1 MMFNKKLLPK
11 VTLNVIRLLAL
22 VFLAYS
28 IKPGVAGDFPEAQK
42 FIQHFGDVAIKSLT
56 EDGLTKQDRV
66 NRFRDLYKKD
76 FATEAIAR
84 FVIGPYWKK
93 SSKEDRGKFTQLL
106 EDYVV
111 VSYAPKWKNYSGET
125 FLVYDSISESTK
137 IILVR
142 SDVTPKDGQPIK
154 LDWRIA
160 SNNLGFK
167 IYDITVEGVSMIVT
181 QRSEFMS
188 VIKNGGGTIAPLIT
202 ALEEK
207 LTELSR

>member
-1 MMFNKKLLPK
+1 MMTDNKKISLKIFLLTI
-11 VTLNVIRLLAL
+11 VFFTLSGRFLLAG
-22 VFLAYS
+22 S
-28 IKPGVAGDFPEAQK
+28 FPEAQK
-42 FIQHFGDVAIKSLT
+42 FIEEFGNEAIGSLT
-56 EDGLTKQDRV
+56 EDGLTDQIRMD
-66 NRFRDLYKKD
+66 RFRNLYKKD
-76 FATEAIAR
+76 FATDAIAR
-84 FVIGPYWKK
+84 FVLGPYWKK
-93 SSKEDRGKFTQLL
+93 SSKEDREKFTKLL

-125 FLVYDSISESTK
+125 FSVYDSIRDSSQ

-142 SDVTPKDGQPIK
+142 SDVTPNEVTSIK
-154 LDWRIA
+154 LDWRVGNE
-160 SNNLGFK
+160 SPFR

-207 LTELSR
+207 LKNLKQ